1 MSRMTSPDRL
11 HIPTS
16 ALPGRLPSWGYST
29 SINTR
34 RPVGAACDAARTSL
48 ETTSAL
54 PAMLRTI
61 STTSVAIELD
71 QPLVAD
77 PEVMRDLVE
86 HDMPDLAA

>member
-48 ETTSAL
+48 ETNSAL
-54 PAMLRTI
+54 PTI
-61 STTSVAIELD
+61 GLSLPAAVAGCGWST
-71 QPLVAD
+71 PLVRGDRLLSA
-77 PEVMRDLVE
+77 PIGWE
-86 HDMPDLAA
+86 